1 MVKGNFAR
9 FDTCN
14 REFHKISQTFGMRAE
29 LLQIQSTVNHEVSPD
44 VRRALP
50 DQTFDTYKDTKQAQ
64 IHPSDPTKTMSVAA
78 SLDAAEEKS
87 TPRVPPGVL
96 GNVCLASGGHA
107 RRTQGAR

>member
-50 DQTFDTYKDTKQAQ
+50 DQTFDTYKDTKQVQ
-64 IHPSDPTKTMSVAA
+64 IHLLIRQTRCPWPQA
-78 SLDAAEEKS
+78 STLQRKKALLEFLRECWE
-87 TPRVPPGVL
+87 TFV
-96 GNVCLASGGHA
+96 
-107 RRTQGAR
+107 